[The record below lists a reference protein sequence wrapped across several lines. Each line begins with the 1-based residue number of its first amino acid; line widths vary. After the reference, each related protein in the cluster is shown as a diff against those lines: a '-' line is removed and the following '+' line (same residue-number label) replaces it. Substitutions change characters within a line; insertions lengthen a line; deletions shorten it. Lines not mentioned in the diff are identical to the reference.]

1 MHNLKSMLMKK
12 LDSFADYYDGKELKD
27 INPTAVDFMVKA
39 TETLQNIST
48 IEAMDEYGD
57 QYMDEMSGAQR
68 RNRRTGQF
76 MRERGGS
83 YDGGNYRGSY
93 DGSYDSYGRGS
104 YDGSYNDGG
113 SYGRGGSYDDGYSH
127 DGKRSMLRNQL
138 EETLRTSHNEE
149 EREAARK
156 MLKAMEGTK

>member
-1 MHNLKSMLMKK
+1 MHKLKSMLMKK

-93 DGSYDSYGRGS
+93 DGSY
-104 YDGSYNDGG
+104 NDGG